1 MFKDSFVYK
10 RGDDHNPKIY
20 EGSWLEMGHATT
32 FQPSDLS
39 FLNSALKLRIKAQE
53 SSLMQNIEI
62 PHPVAN
68 VLLNSIDMDEKKH
81 EKILGSFCTC

>member
-1 MFKDSFVYK
+1 VEMTITRRFI
-10 RGDDHNPKIY
+10 G
-20 EGSWLEMGHATT
+20 GSWLETNHATT

-53 SSLMQNIEI
+53 SSLAQNIEI

-81 EKILGSFCTC
+81 EKIVGELLHLLNSGTKKP